1 MRAGQIFSTFLLA
14 FGVVVL
20 AIAGQPRAAD
30 SDATETAALKQI
42 QSEMRQ
48 MRAER
53 KRDRQV
59 IRSLEIKVQQ
69 LESKDSRVETTTQQ
83 LQNTDQKLKET
94 TLELQQTN
102 LQVKTL
108 QTKVDAP
115 IAPSQFGSAFDS
127 YLGSRRF
134 VVNGTFAGSFQY
146 DKATAT
152 NTFTLNWTPQIN
164 YELNKWTYFVGQ
176 LSGSIGANGASTFTM
191 PVASIMMFFND
202 YMELYAGIF
211 DNPFGNWYEDRSA
224 PWVNRFATAP
234 LPFDGEPVGP
244 PTDVGAQ
251 LRGGYQWGA
260 LGQDVDYTVWV
271 SNGPSYD
278 ASLPNAAIGQ
288 TLNAFNGVTLNT
300 NGKAFGGRFRF
311 YPIPLRAEWGRL
323 QLAAATLNG
332 KWQNNFWYNA
342 WGVNLEYQKDAL
354 AVYGAWLTAYRQMPT
369 SPLASGLPAGSTVPG
384 HDNRQGW
391 YLEVDYALN
400 QLAAKMTMLPSPV
413 EQFMARMLA
422 GVRYSGVNQRAIVA
436 SEINTTPAPAFSGSP
451 SIFSPHSREVAMVL
465 DYYFSPSIVWQ
476 NELDFEI
483 PQNGGSLV
491 TFGGPSGSTPIYTP
505 FGTTHNDRTF
515 ITQLTVGF

>member
-1 MRAGQIFSTFLLA
+1 MRAARIFSTFLFT
-14 FGVVVL
+14 FGVAALSL
-20 AIAGQPRAAD
+20 AGPSRAAD
-30 SDATETAALKQI
+30 SDDGDVAALKEI
-42 QSEMRQ
+42 RSEMRQ
-48 MRAER
+48 MREER
-53 KRDRQV
+53 KRDREV

-69 LESKDSRVETTTQQ
+69 LETKDSKVEATKQQ

-102 LQVKTL
+102 AQVKTL
-108 QTKVDAP
+108 QSKVDTP
-115 IAPSQFGSAFDS
+115 ITPSEFGTAFDS
-127 YLGSRRF
+127 YLGARRF
-134 VVNGTFAGSFQY
+134 LVTGTFAGSFQY

-191 PVASIMMFFND
+191 PIASIMMFLND

-244 PTDVGAQ
+244 PTDVGVQ
-251 LRGGYQWGA
+251 LRGGYQWGS
-260 LGQDVDYTVWV
+260 LGQDVDYTVWA

-278 ASLPNAAIGQ
+278 ASLPTAVIGQ

-300 NGKAFGGRFRF
+300 NGKAFGARFRL
-311 YPIPLRAEWGRL
+311 YPIPLSAEWGRL
-323 QLAAATLNG
+323 QLAATTLNG
-332 KWQNNFWYNA
+332 KWQNNLWYNA

-354 AVYGAWLTAYRQMPT
+354 SVYGSWLTAYRQMPLGT
-369 SPLASGLPAGSTVPG
+369 PTG

-400 QLAAKMTMLPSPV
+400 QLAEKMTMLPNPV
-413 EQFMARMLA
+413 EQFVAKMLA

-436 SEINTTPAPAFSGSP
+436 SEINTTPAPFFNGSP
-451 SIFSPHSREVAMVL
+451 SIFSPHAREVAMVL
-465 DYYFSPSIVWQ
+465 DYYFSPAIVWQ
-476 NELDFEI
+476 NELDFEL

-491 TFGGPSGSTPIYTP
+491 TFGGPKGVTPVYSP
-505 FGTTHNDRTF
+505 FGTAHNDRAF

>member
-1 MRAGQIFSTFLLA
+1 MRSGRRSIFVF
-14 FGVVVL
+14 VL
-20 AIAGQPRAAD
+20 GIAVLPIAGAAHSAD
-30 SDATETAALKQI
+30 TDAVAAAALKEI
-42 QSEMRQ
+42 RAEMRQ
-48 MRAER
+48 MREER
-53 KRDRQV
+53 KHDREV
-59 IRSLEIKVQQ
+59 IRSLEVKVQQ
-69 LESKDSRVETTTQQ
+69 LETRDTKVETTTQK
-83 LQNTDQKLKET
+83 LQSTDEKLKET

-102 LQVKTL
+102 EQVKTL
-108 QTKVDAP
+108 QTKVEAP
-115 IAPSQFGSAFDS
+115 LPAPQFGRAFET
-127 YLGSRRF
+127 YLGERRF
-134 VVNGTFAGSFQY
+134 LVTGTFAGSFQY

-191 PVASIMMFFND
+191 PVASLMMFFND

-251 LRGGYQWGA
+251 LRGGYQWGS
-260 LGQDVDYTVWV
+260 LGQDADYTVWV

-278 ASLPNAAIGQ
+278 PSLPVAAIGQ

-300 NGKAFGGRFRF
+300 NGKAFGARVRL
-311 YPIPLRAEWGRL
+311 YPIPITAEWGRL
-323 QLAAATLNG
+323 QLGASTLNG
-332 KWQNNFWYNA
+332 KWQNNLWYNA
-342 WGVNLEYQKDAL
+342 WAVNLEYTKDAL
-354 AVYGAWLTAYRQMPT
+354 SVYGAWLTAYRQMPVGT
-369 SPLASGLPAGSTVPG
+369 PVG

-413 EQFMARMLA
+413 EQFVSKMLA

-436 SEINTTPAPAFSGSP
+436 SEINTTPAPGFNGSP
-451 SIFSPHSREVAMVL
+451 SIFSPHAREVALVL
-465 DYYFSPSIVWQ
+465 DYYFSPAIVWQ
-476 NELDFEI
+476 NELDIEL
-483 PQNGGSLV
+483 PQNGGSLF
-491 TFGGPSGSTPIYTP
+491 TAGGAASTGTAAGTEYVP
-505 FGTTHNDRTF
+505 FGTAHNDRAF
-515 ITQLTVGF
+515 ISQISVGF

>member
-1 MRAGQIFSTFLLA
+1 MPARQIFSISLFA
-14 FGVVVL
+14 FGFGALSLVGL
-20 AIAGQPRAAD
+20 ARAAD
-30 SDATETAALKQI
+30 SDADAAATLKEI
-42 QSEMRQ
+42 RAEMRQ
-48 MRAER
+48 MREER
-53 KRDRQV
+53 KHDREV

-69 LESKDSRVETTTQQ
+69 LQTRDSRVETTTQK
-83 LQNTDQKLKET
+83 LQSTDEKLKET

-102 LQVKTL
+102 QQVKTL
-108 QTKVDAP
+108 QTKIEAP
-115 IAPSQFGSAFDS
+115 IQPTQFGHAFED
-127 YLGSRRF
+127 YLGERRF
-134 VVNGTFAGSFQY
+134 VLVGTFQGSFQY
-146 DKATAT
+146 DKQTAT

-176 LSGSIGANGASTFTM
+176 LSGSIGANGASTFSM
-191 PVASIMMFFND
+191 PVASLMMFFND

-251 LRGGYQWGA
+251 LRGGIQWGR
-260 LGQDVDYTVWV
+260 LGQDADYTVWV

-278 ASLPNAAIGQ
+278 PSLPNPAIGQ

-311 YPIPLRAEWGRL
+311 YPIPITEEWGRL

-332 KWQNNFWYNA
+332 KWQNNLWYNA
-342 WGVNLEYQKDAL
+342 WAVNLEYTKDAL
-354 AVYGAWLTAYRQMPT
+354 SVYGAWLSAYRQMPT
-369 SPLASGLPAGSTVPG
+369 SPLASGLPPGSTVPS

-391 YLEVDYALN
+391 YLEVDYSLN
-400 QLAAKMTMLPSPV
+400 QLAEKMRVLPSPV

-436 SEINTTPAPAFSGSP
+436 SEINTTPAPGFNGSP
-451 SIFSPHSREVAMVL
+451 AIFSPHSREVALVL
-465 DYYFSPSIVWQ
+465 DYYFSPAIVWQ
-476 NELDFEI
+476 NELDFEL
-483 PQNGGSLV
+483 PQDGGSLV
-491 TFGGPSGSTPIYTP
+491 TFGGPKGVTPLYSP
-505 FGTTHNDRTF
+505 FGTAHNDRAF
-515 ITQLTVGF
+515 ISQITVGF

>member
-1 MRAGQIFSTFLLA
+1 MAVFA
-14 FGVVVL
+14 
-20 AIAGQPRAAD
+20 RAAD
-30 SDATETAALKQI
+30 TDATDAAALKEI
-42 QSEMRQ
+42 RGEMRQ
-48 MRAER
+48 LREER
-53 KRDRQV
+53 KRDREV
-59 IRSLEIKVQQ
+59 IRWLEVKVQQ
-69 LESKDSRVETTTQQ
+69 LETKGSKSEVTTQQ
-83 LQNTDQKLKET
+83 LQSTDQKLKEA

-134 VVNGTFAGSFQY
+134 VVNGTFAGSYQY

-164 YELNKWTYFVGQ
+164 YQLNDWIYFVGQ
-176 LSGSIGANGASTFTM
+176 LSGSIGADGASTFAM
-191 PVASIMMFFND
+191 PVASIMMFLND
-202 YMELYAGIF
+202 YLEVYAGIF

-244 PTDVGAQ
+244 PTDVGMQ
-251 LRGGYQWGA
+251 LRGGAQWGG
-260 LGQDVDYTVWV
+260 LGQDADYTLWV

-278 ASLPNAAIGQ
+278 ASLPTPVIGQ
-288 TLNAFNGVTLNT
+288 TLNAFNGITLNT
-300 NGKAFGGRFRF
+300 NGKAYGARFRV
-311 YPIPLRAEWGRL
+311 YPIPLKAEFGRL
-323 QLAAATLNG
+323 ELAAATLNG
-332 KWQNNFWYNA
+332 KWQNNLWYNA
-342 WGVNLEYQKDAL
+342 WAINLEYQKEAL
-354 AVYGAWLTAYRQMPT
+354 SVYGAWLSAYRQMPQGT
-369 SPLASGLPAGSTVPG
+369 PTG

-413 EQFMARMLA
+413 EQFVSKLMA

-436 SEINTTPAPAFSGSP
+436 SEINTSPAPGFNGSP
-451 SIFSPHSREVAMVL
+451 SVFSPHAREVATVL
-465 DYYFSPSIVWQ
+465 DYYFSPAIVWQ
-476 NELDFEI
+476 NELDFEL
-483 PQNGGSLV
+483 PQDGGSLV
-491 TFGGPSGSTPIYTP
+491 TFGGPGGATPIYGP
-505 FGTTHNDRTF
+505 FGHAPNDRAF

>member
-1 MRAGQIFSTFLLA
+1 MRHKRIFSTLLFA
-14 FGVVVL
+14 FGVAAL
-20 AIAGQPRAAD
+20 SIAGLARAAD
-30 SDATETAALKQI
+30 SDGSDAAALKEI
-42 QSEMRQ
+42 RSEMRQ
-48 MRAER
+48 MREER
-53 KRDRQV
+53 KHDREV

-69 LESKDSRVETTTQQ
+69 LESKDSKVETTTQQ
-83 LQNTDQKLKET
+83 LQSTDQKLKET

-115 IAPSQFGSAFDS
+115 MAASQFGDAFDS

-134 VVNGTFAGSFQY
+134 LVTGTFQGSFQY
-146 DKATAT
+146 DKAAAT
-152 NTFTLNWTPQIN
+152 NTFVLNWTPQIN

-191 PVASIMMFFND
+191 PVASMMMFLND
-202 YMELYAGIF
+202 YAELYAGIF

-234 LPFDGEPVGP
+234 LPYDGEPVGP

-251 LRGGYQWGA
+251 LRGGYNWGS

-278 ASLPNAAIGQ
+278 PSLPTAAIGQ

-311 YPIPLRAEWGRL
+311 YPIPLAAEWGRL
-323 QLAAATLNG
+323 QLAATTLNG
-332 KWQNNFWYNA
+332 KWQNDLWYNA
-342 WGVNLEYQKDAL
+342 WGLNLEYQKDAL
-354 AVYGAWLTAYRQMPT
+354 SVYGSWLTAYRQMPVGT
-369 SPLASGLPAGSTVPG
+369 PTG

-413 EQFMARMLA
+413 EQFLARMLA

-436 SEINTTPAPAFSGSP
+436 SEISTTPAPGFNGSP
-451 SIFSPHSREVAMVL
+451 SIFSPHAREVATVL
-465 DYYFSPSIVWQ
+465 DYYLSPAIVWQ
-476 NELDFEI
+476 NELDFEL
-483 PQNGGSLV
+483 PQDGGSLV
-491 TFGGPSGSTPIYTP
+491 NFGGPAGTTPVYSP
-505 FGTTHNDRTF
+505 FGTTHNDRAF
-515 ITQLTVGF
+515 ISQLTVGF